1 MTYLEVRI
9 QAYNHFGRLP
19 QNVSYWCPVDD
30 VDVDKY
36 VVDYLMYLE
45 HVQDMLVHTF
55 SRHKFR

>member
-9 QAYNHFGRLP
+9 QAYNYFGTLP
-19 QNVSYWCPVDD
+19 DGVTYWCPLDD

-36 VVDYLMYLE
+36 VTDFLGYIEQVKDLSI
-45 HVQDMLVHTF
+45 HTF